1 MTKRFE
7 YQRPSN
13 VREACEMK
21 ALHGQQARYLAG
33 GTDLLLDWRRG
44 EIDFKYCIDLTFISD
59 LGYVKQSQTALRV
72 GALTT
77 LSALERA
84 DKDNPIT
91 MAISNVAAQM
101 ATPQIRTYATVGG
114 NLCNGSPAS
123 DLPVLFIALDG
134 QAKLQGVSGER
145 TVALEDFYKG
155 VNQTVLDQD
164 EMLIE
169 IGVPVNTMKTATAY
183 QRATRLVV
191 DCNQVNAAVSLSVD
205 GGGVVTY
212 ARIALGAVAPTP
224 MRAKEAEKLLLGLK
238 ASQINE
244 DLIRKTSG
252 QAASETRPI
261 TDLRSSAAYRR
272 YISQVLVK
280 RCLEESI
287 QHLQAA
293 GS

>member
-1 MTKRFE
+1 
-7 YQRPSN
+7 
-13 VREACEMK
+13 MK
-21 ALHGQQARYLAG
+21 ASHGQQSRYLAG

-59 LGYVKQSQTALRV
+59 LRYVKQTQTELRI
-72 GALTT
+72 GSLTT
-77 LSALERA
+77 LAALERA
-84 DKDNPIT
+84 EKVNPTT
-91 MAISNVAAQM
+91 MVLSNVAAQM

-169 IGVPVNTMKTATAY
+169 ISVPVNTMKTGTAY
-183 QRATRLVV
+183 QRATRLMV

-205 GGGVVTY
+205 EGGVVTN

-224 MRAKEAEKLLLGLK
+224 MMAKEAEKMLLGFE
-238 ASQINE
+238 ASKI
-244 DLIRKTSG
+244 DSYLIEKTSG

-280 RCLEESI
+280 RCIVESI
-287 QHLQAA
+287 QKLRGARP
-293 GS
+293 